1 MRVTSAE
8 GKSVASTTTILL
20 QILSG
25 STRLKRL
32 SLIALKKGYPNND
45 NRWCAAIGGEGN
57 VLEALPRRKR
67 LVFQAVV
74 RAMGVT
80 VKRNWPIV
88 VR

>member
-1 MRVTSAE
+1 MRGRDFE
-8 GKSVASTTTILL
+8 KASTTTILT

-25 STRLKRL
+25 STPVTGV
-32 SLIALKKGYPNND
+32 SLVTLKKGYPKND
-45 NRWCAAIGGEGN
+45 HRWCAAIGGEDN
-57 VLEALPRRKR
+57 VLDAAPRGKK

-80 VKRNWPIV
+80 VKRNWPVV